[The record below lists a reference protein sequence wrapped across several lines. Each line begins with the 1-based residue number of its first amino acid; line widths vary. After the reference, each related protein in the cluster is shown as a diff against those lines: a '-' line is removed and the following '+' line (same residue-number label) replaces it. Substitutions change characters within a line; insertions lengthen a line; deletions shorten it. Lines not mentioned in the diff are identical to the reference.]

1 MKKIAGIDGSKGGW
15 VCISGYENNYKELKF
30 EKLKEFN
37 DIKSK
42 NFNLV
47 LVDIPIGLD
56 IDLKKGGRIVDKL
69 ARKEL
74 LTNKSSIF
82 NAPSRLVLEAK
93 NYEEANKINK
103 NKGMGL
109 SKQSWNLVKKIKE
122 VDDFIRNSNKTI
134 IFESHPEIIFQ
145 VMKKDKVSTK
155 KKNDEG
161 IIERRNLLEKNGFN
175 KVFLEKNLL
184 AKDSFYKKDDFVE
197 NTKKK
202 KRKDIDGHEI
212 PDDAPEG
219 WWWHQKPSRWRE
231 EGKHDV
237 FLQGW
242 DHGIY

>member
-15 VCISGYENNYKELKF
+15 VCVSGYENNFKELKF

-42 NFNLV
+42 DFDLV

-56 IDLKKGGRIVDKL
+56 INLKKGGRIVDKL

-82 NAPSRLVLEAK
+82 NAPSRLVLEAT

-145 VMKKDKVSTK
+145 VMKSDKVSTK

-175 KVFLEKNLL
+175 KVFLERNLS
-184 AKDSFYKKDDFVE
+184 AKDSFYKKDDFIDACSLFWSANRAIAKTEVKIP
-197 NTKKK
+197 N
-202 KRKDIDGHEI
+202 DIVLDS
-212 PDDAPEG
+212 EG
-219 WWWHQKPSRWRE
+219 IIMQIK
-231 EGKHDV
+231 V
-237 FLQGW
+237 
-242 DHGIY
+242 

>member
-15 VCISGYENNYKELKF
+15 VCVSGYENNFKELKF

-42 NFNLV
+42 DFDLV

-56 IDLKKGGRIVDKL
+56 INLKKGGRIVDKL

-82 NAPSRLVLEAK
+82 NAPSRLVLEAT

-145 VMKKDKVSTK
+145 VMKRDKVSTK

-175 KVFLEKNLL
+175 KVFLERNLS
-184 AKDSFYKKDDFVE
+184 AKDSFYKKDDFIDACSLFWSANRAIAKTEVKIP
-197 NTKKK
+197 N
-202 KRKDIDGHEI
+202 DIVFDS
-212 PDDAPEG
+212 EG
-219 WWWHQKPSRWRE
+219 IIMQIK
-231 EGKHDV
+231 V
-237 FLQGW
+237 
-242 DHGIY
+242 

>member
-15 VCISGYENNYKELKF
+15 VCVSGYENNFKELKF

-42 NFNLV
+42 DFDLV

-56 IDLKKGGRIVDKL
+56 INLKKGGRIVDKL

-74 LTNKSSIF
+74 LANKSSIF
-82 NAPSRLVLEAK
+82 NAPSRLVLEAT

-145 VMKKDKVSTK
+145 VMKRDKVSTK

-175 KVFLEKNLL
+175 KVFLERNLS
-184 AKDSFYKKDDFVE
+184 AKDSFYKKDDFIDACSLFWSANRAIAKTEVKIP
-197 NTKKK
+197 N
-202 KRKDIDGHEI
+202 DIVLDS
-212 PDDAPEG
+212 EG
-219 WWWHQKPSRWRE
+219 IIMQIK
-231 EGKHDV
+231 V
-237 FLQGW
+237 
-242 DHGIY
+242 

>member
-15 VCISGYENNYKELKF
+15 VCVSGYENNYKELKF
-30 EKLKEFN
+30 EKLKKFS

-42 NFNLV
+42 NFSLV
-47 LVDIPIGLD
+47 LVDIPVGLD
-56 IDLKKGGRIVDKL
+56 IDLKKGGRIVDNL

-82 NAPSRLVLEAK
+82 NAPSRLVLDAK

-103 NKGMGL
+103 SKGMGL

-122 VDDFIRNSNKTI
+122 VDEYIRNSNVTI

-145 VMKKDKVSTK
+145 IMKRDKITTK

-175 KVFLEKNLL
+175 KVFLKKNLS
-184 AKDSFYKKDDFVE
+184 ARDSFYKKDDFIDACSLFWSANRAIAKTEVKIP
-197 NTKKK
+197 N
-202 KRKDIDGHEI
+202 DIVFDS
-212 PDDAPEG
+212 EG
-219 WWWHQKPSRWRE
+219 IIMQIK
-231 EGKHDV
+231 V
-237 FLQGW
+237 
-242 DHGIY
+242 

>member
-15 VCISGYENNYKELKF
+15 VCVSGYENNYKELKF

-37 DIKSK
+37 DIKSE

-103 NKGMGL
+103 KKGMGL

-145 VMKKDKVSTK
+145 VMKRDKVSTK

-175 KVFLEKNLL
+175 KVFLERNLS
-184 AKDSFYKKDDFVE
+184 AKDSFYKKDDFIDACSLFWSANRAIAKTEVKIP
-197 NTKKK
+197 N
-202 KRKDIDGHEI
+202 DIVLDS
-212 PDDAPEG
+212 EG
-219 WWWHQKPSRWRE
+219 IIMQIK
-231 EGKHDV
+231 V
-237 FLQGW
+237 
-242 DHGIY
+242 

>member
-15 VCISGYENNYKELKF
+15 VCVSGYENNFKELKF

-42 NFNLV
+42 DFNLV

-56 IDLKKGGRIVDKL
+56 INLKKGGRIVDKL

-109 SKQSWNLVKKIKE
+109 SRQSWNLVKKIKE
-122 VDDFIRNSNKTI
+122 VDEFIKNSNKTI
-134 IFESHPEIIFQ
+134 VFESHPEIIFQ

-184 AKDSFYKKDDFVE
+184 AKDSFYKKDDFIDACSLFWSANRVI
-197 NTKKK
+197 TKTEVKIPN
-202 KRKDIDGHEI
+202 DIFLDS
-212 PDDAPEG
+212 EG
-219 WWWHQKPSRWRE
+219 IIMQIK
-231 EGKHDV
+231 V
-237 FLQGW
+237 
-242 DHGIY
+242 

>member
-15 VCISGYENNYKELKF
+15 VCVSGYENNYKELKF
-30 EKLKEFN
+30 EKLKEFS

-56 IDLKKGGRIVDKL
+56 INLKKGGRIVDKL

-82 NAPSRLVLEAK
+82 NAPSRLVLKAK

-122 VDDFIRNSNKTI
+122 VDEFIKNSNKTI

-184 AKDSFYKKDDFVE
+184 AKDSFYKKDDFIDACSLFWSANRVI
-197 NTKKK
+197 TKTEVKIPN
-202 KRKDIDGHEI
+202 DIFLDS
-212 PDDAPEG
+212 EG
-219 WWWHQKPSRWRE
+219 IIMQIK
-231 EGKHDV
+231 V
-237 FLQGW
+237 
-242 DHGIY
+242 

>member
-15 VCISGYENNYKELKF
+15 VCVSGYENNFRELKF
-30 EKLKEFN
+30 EKLEKFH
-37 DIKSK
+37 DIKLK
-42 NFNLV
+42 DFNLV

-74 LTNKSSIF
+74 LNNKSSIF
-82 NAPSRLVLEAK
+82 NAPSRLVLDAK

-103 NKGMGL
+103 SKGMGL

-145 VMKKDKVSTK
+145 VMKRDKVSTK

-175 KVFLEKNLL
+175 KVFLERNLS
-184 AKDSFYKKDDFVE
+184 AKDSFYKKDDFIDACSLFWSANRAIAKTEVKIP
-197 NTKKK
+197 N
-202 KRKDIDGHEI
+202 DIVLDS
-212 PDDAPEG
+212 
-219 WWWHQKPSRWRE
+219 K
-231 EGKHDV
+231 
-237 FLQGW
+237 
-242 DHGIY
+242 GIIMQIKV

>member
-15 VCISGYENNYKELKF
+15 VCVSGYENNYKELKF

-42 NFNLV
+42 DFNLV

-56 IDLKKGGRIVDKL
+56 IDLKQGGRIVDKL

-122 VDDFIRNSNKTI
+122 VDEFIKNSNKTI

-184 AKDSFYKKDDFVE
+184 AKDSFYKKDDFIDACSLFWSANRAIAKTEVKIP
-197 NTKKK
+197 N
-202 KRKDIDGHEI
+202 DIVLDS
-212 PDDAPEG
+212 EG
-219 WWWHQKPSRWRE
+219 IIMQIK
-231 EGKHDV
+231 V
-237 FLQGW
+237 
-242 DHGIY
+242 

>member
-1 MKKIAGIDGSKGGW
+1 MKKVAGIDGSKGGW
-15 VCISGYENNYKELKF
+15 VCVSGYENNYKELKF
-30 EKLKEFN
+30 EKLKEFD

-42 NFNLV
+42 DFNLV

-122 VDDFIRNSNKTI
+122 VDEFIRNSNKTA

-161 IIERRNLLEKNGFN
+161 IIERRNLLEKNEFN
-175 KVFLEKNLL
+175 KVFLDRNLS
-184 AKDSFYKKDDFVE
+184 AKDSFYKKDDFIDACSLFWSANRAIAKTEVKIP
-197 NTKKK
+197 N
-202 KRKDIDGHEI
+202 DIVLDS
-212 PDDAPEG
+212 EG
-219 WWWHQKPSRWRE
+219 IIMQIK
-231 EGKHDV
+231 V
-237 FLQGW
+237 
-242 DHGIY
+242 

>member
-15 VCISGYENNYKELKF
+15 VCVSGYENNYKELKF

-56 IDLKKGGRIVDKL
+56 INLKKGGRIVDKL

-122 VDDFIRNSNKTI
+122 VDEFIKNSNKTI

-184 AKDSFYKKDDFVE
+184 AKDSFYKKDDFIDACSLFWSANRVI
-197 NTKKK
+197 TKTEVKIPN
-202 KRKDIDGHEI
+202 DIVLDS
-212 PDDAPEG
+212 EG
-219 WWWHQKPSRWRE
+219 IIMQIK
-231 EGKHDV
+231 V
-237 FLQGW
+237 
-242 DHGIY
+242 

>member
-15 VCISGYENNYKELKF
+15 VCVSGYENNFKELKF

-42 NFNLV
+42 DFNLV

-56 IDLKKGGRIVDKL
+56 INLKKGGRIVDKL

-145 VMKKDKVSTK
+145 VMKRNKVSTK

-175 KVFLEKNLL
+175 KIFLEKNLST
-184 AKDSFYKKDDFVE
+184 KDSFYKKDDFIDACSLFWSANRAIAKTEVKIP
-197 NTKKK
+197 N
-202 KRKDIDGHEI
+202 DIFLDS
-212 PDDAPEG
+212 EG
-219 WWWHQKPSRWRE
+219 IIMQIK
-231 EGKHDV
+231 V
-237 FLQGW
+237 
-242 DHGIY
+242 

>member
-15 VCISGYENNYKELKF
+15 VCVSGYENNYRELKF
-30 EKLKEFN
+30 GKLKEFN

-122 VDDFIRNSNKTI
+122 VDEFIKNSNKTI

-184 AKDSFYKKDDFVE
+184 AKDSFYKKDDFIDACSLFWSANRAMAKTEVKIP
-197 NTKKK
+197 N
-202 KRKDIDGHEI
+202 DIVLDS
-212 PDDAPEG
+212 EG
-219 WWWHQKPSRWRE
+219 IIMQIK
-231 EGKHDV
+231 V
-237 FLQGW
+237 
-242 DHGIY
+242 

>member
-15 VCISGYENNYKELKF
+15 VCVSGYENNFKELKF
-30 EKLKEFN
+30 EKLKEFD

-42 NFNLV
+42 DFNLV

-122 VDDFIRNSNKTI
+122 VDEFIRNSNKTA

-175 KVFLEKNLL
+175 KVFLERNLS
-184 AKDSFYKKDDFVE
+184 AKDSFYKKDDFIDACSLFWSANRAIAKTEVKIP
-197 NTKKK
+197 N
-202 KRKDIDGHEI
+202 DIVLDS
-212 PDDAPEG
+212 EG
-219 WWWHQKPSRWRE
+219 IIMQIK
-231 EGKHDV
+231 V
-237 FLQGW
+237 
-242 DHGIY
+242 

>member
-15 VCISGYENNYKELKF
+15 VCVSGYENNYKELKF

-56 IDLKKGGRIVDKL
+56 INLKKGGRIVDKL

-122 VDDFIRNSNKTI
+122 VDEFIKNSNKTI

-184 AKDSFYKKDDFVE
+184 AKDSFYKKDDFIDACSLFWSANRVI
-197 NTKKK
+197 TKTEVKIPN
-202 KRKDIDGHEI
+202 DIFLDS
-212 PDDAPEG
+212 EG
-219 WWWHQKPSRWRE
+219 IIMQIK
-231 EGKHDV
+231 V
-237 FLQGW
+237 
-242 DHGIY
+242 

>member
-15 VCISGYENNYKELKF
+15 VCVSGYENNFKELKF
-30 EKLKEFN
+30 EKLKEFS

-42 NFNLV
+42 DFNLV

-145 VMKKDKVSTK
+145 VMKRDKVSTK

-175 KVFLEKNLL
+175 KVFLERNLS
-184 AKDSFYKKDDFVE
+184 AKDSFYKKDDFIDACSLFWSANRAIAKTEVKIP
-197 NTKKK
+197 N
-202 KRKDIDGHEI
+202 DIVLDS
-212 PDDAPEG
+212 EG
-219 WWWHQKPSRWRE
+219 IIMQIK
-231 EGKHDV
+231 V
-237 FLQGW
+237 
-242 DHGIY
+242 

>member
-15 VCISGYENNYKELKF
+15 VCVSGYENNFKELKF

-42 NFNLV
+42 DFDLV

-56 IDLKKGGRIVDKL
+56 INLKKGGRIVDKL

-82 NAPSRLVLEAK
+82 NAPSRLVLEAT

-145 VMKKDKVSTK
+145 VMKRDKVSAK

-175 KVFLEKNLL
+175 KVFLERNLS
-184 AKDSFYKKDDFVE
+184 AKDSFYKKDDFIDACSLFWSANRAIAKTEVKIP
-197 NTKKK
+197 N
-202 KRKDIDGHEI
+202 DIVLDS
-212 PDDAPEG
+212 EG
-219 WWWHQKPSRWRE
+219 IIMQIK
-231 EGKHDV
+231 V
-237 FLQGW
+237 
-242 DHGIY
+242 

>member
-15 VCISGYENNYKELKF
+15 VCVSGYENNFRELKF
-30 EKLKEFN
+30 EKLEKFH
-37 DIKSK
+37 DIKLK
-42 NFNLV
+42 DFNLV

-82 NAPSRLVLEAK
+82 NAPSRLVLEAT

-145 VMKKDKVSTK
+145 VMKRDKVSTK

-175 KVFLEKNLL
+175 KVFLERNLS
-184 AKDSFYKKDDFVE
+184 AKDSFYKKDDFIDACSLFWSANRAIAKTEVKIP
-197 NTKKK
+197 N
-202 KRKDIDGHEI
+202 DIVLDS
-212 PDDAPEG
+212 EG
-219 WWWHQKPSRWRE
+219 IIMQIK
-231 EGKHDV
+231 V
-237 FLQGW
+237 
-242 DHGIY
+242 

>member
-15 VCISGYENNYKELKF
+15 VCVSGYENNFKELKF
-30 EKLKEFN
+30 EKLKEFD

-42 NFNLV
+42 DFNLV

-122 VDDFIRNSNKTI
+122 VDEFIRNSNKTI

-145 VMKKDKVSTK
+145 AMKRDKVSTK

-161 IIERRNLLEKNGFN
+161 IIERTNLLEKNGFN
-175 KVFLEKNLL
+175 KVFLERNLS
-184 AKDSFYKKDDFVE
+184 AKDSFYKKDDFIDACSLFWSANRAIAKTEVKIP
-197 NTKKK
+197 N
-202 KRKDIDGHEI
+202 DIVLDS
-212 PDDAPEG
+212 EG
-219 WWWHQKPSRWRE
+219 IIMQIK
-231 EGKHDV
+231 V
-237 FLQGW
+237 
-242 DHGIY
+242 

>member
-15 VCISGYENNYKELKF
+15 VCVSGYENNYKELKF

-82 NAPSRLVLEAK
+82 NAPSRLVLDAK

-103 NKGMGL
+103 SKGMGL

-122 VDDFIRNSNKTI
+122 VDKYIRDSNETI

-145 VMKKDKVSTK
+145 IMKKDKIFTK
-155 KKNDEG
+155 KKNEDG

-175 KVFLEKNLL
+175 KVFLEKNLS
-184 AKDSFYKKDDFVE
+184 AKDSFYKKDDFIDACSLFWSANRTIASTE
-197 NTKKK
+197 IKIPN
-202 KRKDIDGHEI
+202 DILFDS
-212 PDDAPEG
+212 EG
-219 WWWHQKPSRWRE
+219 IIMQIR
-231 EGKHDV
+231 V
-237 FLQGW
+237 
-242 DHGIY
+242 

>member
-1 MKKIAGIDGSKGGW
+1 MKKVAGIDGSKGGW
-15 VCISGYENNYKELKF
+15 VCVSGYENNFKELKF
-30 EKLKEFN
+30 EKLKEFD

-42 NFNLV
+42 DFNLV

-145 VMKKDKVSTK
+145 VMKRDKVSTK

-175 KVFLEKNLL
+175 KVFLERNLS
-184 AKDSFYKKDDFVE
+184 AKDSFYKKDDFIDACSLFWSANRAIAKTEVKIP
-197 NTKKK
+197 N
-202 KRKDIDGHEI
+202 DIVLDS
-212 PDDAPEG
+212 EG
-219 WWWHQKPSRWRE
+219 IIMQIK
-231 EGKHDV
+231 V
-237 FLQGW
+237 
-242 DHGIY
+242 

>member
-15 VCISGYENNYKELKF
+15 VCVSGYENNFKELEF

-42 NFNLV
+42 DFNLV

-82 NAPSRLVLEAK
+82 NAPSRLVLKAK

-145 VMKKDKVSTK
+145 VMKRDKVSTK

-175 KVFLEKNLL
+175 KVFLERNLS
-184 AKDSFYKKDDFVE
+184 AKDSFYKKDDFIDACSLFWSA
-197 NTKKK
+197 NRAITKSEVKIPN
-202 KRKDIDGHEI
+202 DIVLDS
-212 PDDAPEG
+212 EG
-219 WWWHQKPSRWRE
+219 IIMQIK
-231 EGKHDV
+231 V
-237 FLQGW
+237 
-242 DHGIY
+242 

>member
-15 VCISGYENNYKELKF
+15 VCVSGYENNFKELKF
-30 EKLKEFN
+30 EKLKEFS

-42 NFNLV
+42 DFNLV

-56 IDLKKGGRIVDKL
+56 INLKKGGRIVDKL

-145 VMKKDKVSTK
+145 VMKRDKVSTK

-175 KVFLEKNLL
+175 KVFLERNLS
-184 AKDSFYKKDDFVE
+184 AKDSFYKKDDFIDACSLFWSANRAIAKTEVKIP
-197 NTKKK
+197 N
-202 KRKDIDGHEI
+202 DIVLDS
-212 PDDAPEG
+212 EG
-219 WWWHQKPSRWRE
+219 IIMQIK
-231 EGKHDV
+231 V
-237 FLQGW
+237 
-242 DHGIY
+242 

>member
-15 VCISGYENNYKELKF
+15 VCVSGYENNFKELKF
-30 EKLKEFN
+30 EKLKEFD

-42 NFNLV
+42 DFNLV

-122 VDDFIRNSNKTI
+122 VDEFIRNSNKTA

-145 VMKKDKVSTK
+145 AMKKDKVSTK

-175 KVFLEKNLL
+175 KVFLERNLS
-184 AKDSFYKKDDFVE
+184 AKDSFYKKDDFIDACSLFWSANRAIAKTEVKIP
-197 NTKKK
+197 N
-202 KRKDIDGHEI
+202 DIVLDS
-212 PDDAPEG
+212 EG
-219 WWWHQKPSRWRE
+219 IIMQIK
-231 EGKHDV
+231 V
-237 FLQGW
+237 
-242 DHGIY
+242 

>member
-15 VCISGYENNYKELKF
+15 VCVSGYENNYKELKF

-42 NFNLV
+42 DFNLV

-56 IDLKKGGRIVDKL
+56 IDLKQGGRIVDKL

-82 NAPSRLVLEAK
+82 NAPSRLVLDAK
-93 NYEEANKINK
+93 NYEEANRINK
-103 NKGMGL
+103 SKGMGL

-122 VDDFIRNSNKTI
+122 VDEFIKNSNKTI

-184 AKDSFYKKDDFVE
+184 AKDSFYKKDDFIDACSLFWSANRVI
-197 NTKKK
+197 TKTEVKIPN
-202 KRKDIDGHEI
+202 DIFLDS
-212 PDDAPEG
+212 EG
-219 WWWHQKPSRWRE
+219 IIMQIK
-231 EGKHDV
+231 V
-237 FLQGW
+237 
-242 DHGIY
+242 

>member
-15 VCISGYENNYKELKF
+15 VCVSGYENNYKELKF

-122 VDDFIRNSNKTI
+122 VDEFIKNSNKTI
-134 IFESHPEIIFQ
+134 VFESHPEIIFQ

-184 AKDSFYKKDDFVE
+184 AKDSFYKKDDFIDACSLFWSANRVI
-197 NTKKK
+197 TKTEVKIPN
-202 KRKDIDGHEI
+202 DIFLDS
-212 PDDAPEG
+212 EG
-219 WWWHQKPSRWRE
+219 IIMQIK
-231 EGKHDV
+231 V
-237 FLQGW
+237 
-242 DHGIY
+242 

>member
-15 VCISGYENNYKELKF
+15 VCVSGYENNYKELKF

-37 DIKSK
+37 DIKSE

-82 NAPSRLVLEAK
+82 NAPSRLVLEAT

-145 VMKKDKVSTK
+145 VMKRDKVSTK

-175 KVFLEKNLL
+175 KVFLERNLS
-184 AKDSFYKKDDFVE
+184 AKDSFYKKDDFIDACSLFWSANRAIAKTEVKIP
-197 NTKKK
+197 N
-202 KRKDIDGHEI
+202 DIVLDS
-212 PDDAPEG
+212 EG
-219 WWWHQKPSRWRE
+219 IIMQIK
-231 EGKHDV
+231 V
-237 FLQGW
+237 
-242 DHGIY
+242 

>member
-15 VCISGYENNYKELKF
+15 VCVSGYENNFKELKF

-42 NFNLV
+42 DFDLV

-56 IDLKKGGRIVDKL
+56 INLKKGGRIVDKL

-103 NKGMGL
+103 KKGMGL

-145 VMKKDKVSTK
+145 VMKRDKVSTK

-175 KVFLEKNLL
+175 KVFLERNLS
-184 AKDSFYKKDDFVE
+184 AKDSFYKKDDFIDACSLFWSANRAIAKTEVKIP
-197 NTKKK
+197 N
-202 KRKDIDGHEI
+202 DIVLDS
-212 PDDAPEG
+212 EG
-219 WWWHQKPSRWRE
+219 IIMQIK
-231 EGKHDV
+231 V
-237 FLQGW
+237 
-242 DHGIY
+242 

>member
-15 VCISGYENNYKELKF
+15 VCVSGYQNNFKELKF
-30 EKLKEFN
+30 EKLKGFN

-42 NFNLV
+42 DFNLV

-82 NAPSRLVLEAK
+82 NAPSRLVLKAK

-122 VDDFIRNSNKTI
+122 VDEFIKNSNKTI

-184 AKDSFYKKDDFVE
+184 AKDSFYKKDDFIDACSLFWSANRAMAKTEVKIP
-197 NTKKK
+197 N
-202 KRKDIDGHEI
+202 DIVLDS
-212 PDDAPEG
+212 EG
-219 WWWHQKPSRWRE
+219 IIMQIK
-231 EGKHDV
+231 V
-237 FLQGW
+237 
-242 DHGIY
+242 